1 MGGRRRLEDAGELPE
16 QGRPRQGPR
25 RDAGEPEDGKLI
37 DMDKEL
43 LKRARNLE
51 DRIFA
56 LKENLE
62 RLQVRAN
69 PSSLLKIEVNQ
80 FYGDMGR
87 SFTNMVIFKGDIAE
101 LLFMSI
107 VKILEAQIAIL
118 EQQLDAI

>member
-1 MGGRRRLEDAGELPE
+1 
-16 QGRPRQGPR
+16 
-25 RDAGEPEDGKLI
+25 
-37 DMDKEL
+37 MDKEL